1 MKRLRNYSPY
11 FNIIWS
17 LAMNVYVGCDL
28 GGTNI
33 KAGLVDID
41 SGNVLVSDSTPTQSR
56 KGPES
61 VLKRM
66 AGLIDKLISESD
78 VGKGEIGGL
87 GISAPGMIDLE
98 TNTTLFLPNLY
109 GEWKNIPVG
118 EQITKQLGLEV
129 CMLNDVRAITFGEW
143 AFGAGKDVDS
153 MACFAIGTGVGGG
166 LVVNNQLVLGFGG
179 TAGELGHQTV
189 DLNGPICGCGNH
201 GCIEVF
207 ASGPAISAMAARG
220 VRQGWSTKI
229 AELIDNDLNQ
239 LTPEIVSKAANLG
252 DEFAIEVWNRA
263 GAYLGIG
270 VANILTSVGV
280 KRVVIGGGVA
290 KAGDLLLDP
299 VRKEIKKRVFLM
311 PVDKVDI
318 VTARLGT
325 DAGIVGMAAWSAQQH
340 GLEIHS

>member
-1 MKRLRNYSPY
+1 
-11 FNIIWS
+11 
-17 LAMNVYVGCDL
+17 MNVFVGCDL

-33 KAGLVDID
+33 KAGLVDLD
-41 SGNVLVSDSTPTQSR
+41 TGKVLVSDSTPTKSR

-61 VLKRM
+61 VMKRM
-66 AGLIDKLISESD
+66 AALISDLVEQS
-78 VGKGEIGGL
+78 KIPKKKIGGL
-87 GISAPGMIDLE
+87 GISAPGVIDLD

-118 EQITKQLGLEV
+118 ERLSEYLKLEIS
-129 CMLNDVRAITFGEW
+129 MLNDVRAITYGEW

-166 LVVNNQLVLGFGG
+166 LVINNQLVLGFGG

-189 DLNGPICGCGNH
+189 DLNGPVCGCGNR
-201 GCIEVF
+201 GCIEVY
-207 ASGPAISAMAARG
+207 ASGPAIAAMAARG
-220 VRQGWSTKI
+220 VLQGWSTKI

-239 LTPEIVSKAANLG
+239 LTPEIVSMAANMG
-252 DEFAIEVWNRA
+252 DMYANEVWQRA
-263 GAYLGIG
+263 GSFLGIG

-299 VRKEIKKRVFLM
+299 IREEVKKRVFLM

-318 VTARLGT
+318 VTAELGT
-325 DAGIVGMAAWSAQQH
+325 DAGIVGMAAWSARQH
-340 GLEIHS
+340 GIEIHG

>member
-1 MKRLRNYSPY
+1 
-11 FNIIWS
+11 
-17 LAMNVYVGCDL
+17 MNVYVGCDL

-33 KAGLVDID
+33 KAGLVNID
-41 SGNVLVSDSTPTQSR
+41 TGAVIVSDSTPTQSR

-66 AGLIDKLISESD
+66 AGLIEELIASSKIEKS
-78 VGKGEIGGL
+78 EIGGL
-87 GISAPGMIDLE
+87 GISAPGVIDLE

-109 GEWKNIPVG
+109 GEWKNVPVG
-118 EQITKQLGLEV
+118 EQLHDYLGLEV
-129 CMLNDVRAITFGEW
+129 SMLNDVRAITFGEW
-143 AFGAGKDVDS
+143 AFGAGKEVDS

-189 DLNGPICGCGNH
+189 DLNGPVCGCGNR
-201 GCIEVF
+201 GCIEVY
-207 ASGPAISAMAARG
+207 ASGPAIAAMAARG

-229 AELIDNDLNQ
+229 AELIDNDLNK
-239 LTPEIVSKAANLG
+239 LTPEIVSKAAQMG
-252 DEFAIEVWNRA
+252 DAFAKEVWQRA
-263 GAYLGIG
+263 GAFLGIG

-299 VRKEIKKRVFLM
+299 IRREVKKRVFLM

-318 VTARLGT
+318 ITAKLGT
-325 DAGIVGMAAWSAQQH
+325 DAGIVGMAAWSAQKH
-340 GLEIHS
+340 GLQIHT

>member
-1 MKRLRNYSPY
+1 
-11 FNIIWS
+11 
-17 LAMNVYVGCDL
+17 MNVFVGCDL

-33 KAGLVDID
+33 KAGLVDLD
-41 SGNVLVSDSTPTQSR
+41 SGELLVSDSTPTKSR

-61 VLKRM
+61 VMKRM
-66 AGLIDKLISESD
+66 ADLIGQLIDQSEIKKST
-78 VGKGEIGGL
+78 IGGL
-87 GISAPGMIDLE
+87 GISAPGVIDLE
-98 TNTTLFLPNLY
+98 SNTTLFLPNLY

-118 EQITKQLGLEV
+118 KRLKDYLGLDV
-129 CMLNDVRAITFGEW
+129 SMLNDVRAITFGEW
-143 AFGAGKDVDS
+143 SFGAGKGVDS

-201 GCIEVF
+201 GCIEVY
-207 ASGPAISAMAARG
+207 ASGPAIAAMAARG

-229 AELIDNDLNQ
+229 AELIDNDLNK
-239 LTPEIVSKAANLG
+239 LTPEVVSKAANMG
-252 DEFAIEVWNRA
+252 DAFANEVWQRA
-263 GAYLGIG
+263 GSYLGIG

-299 VRKEIKKRVFLM
+299 IRREVKNRVFLM
-311 PVDKVDI
+311 PVEKVDI
-318 VTARLGT
+318 VTAKLGT
-325 DAGIVGMAAWSAQQH
+325 DAGIVGMAAWSAREH
-340 GLEIHS
+340 GVDINA